1 MITTAIISEY
11 NPFHNGH
18 LFQAEESKKITQCD
32 NIISIMSGNYVQ
44 RGEPAIIDKYTR
56 TEIALRQAVDICFE
70 IPLVFC
76 LSSAQDYARG
86 AVFLLDKLGFV
97 NYLSFGSECGDIQ
110 ALTDIARILHEQPPK
125 YQTYLKSNLK
135 SGMTYA
141 KAVGVALSDYS
152 KEESFFEI
160 MSSPNN
166 ILGIEYI
173 KALKEFNSKII
184 PITIKR
190 LGVNHDCQTPDIS
203 SKTASAS
210 FIRRNIDNVDVIN
223 PYISNNTASI
233 ISSYSNFVNL
243 EDFRQ
248 IINYLVLTKNT
259 SELEYINGFGGN
271 LPQKINKIKNH
282 TGTVDSL
289 INEIKT
295 KEISYTH
302 ISRFLLSMILN
313 IKIDYINTIL
323 DSKKPYIKLLGLRKE
338 SSAILKNCR
347 ENDNID
353 IITKWADYSP
363 SQELSSVLKTEL
375 QANDL
380 YYQIK
385 AQKDKTYAEIE
396 IKKSCIII

>member
-18 LFQAEESKKITQCD
+18 LFQANESKRITQCD

-44 RGEPAIIDKYTR
+44 RGEPAIIDKYFR
-56 TEIALRQAVDICFE
+56 TQIALSQAIDICFE
-70 IPLVFC
+70 IPLAFC

-86 AVFLLDKLGFV
+86 AVYLLDKLGFV
-97 NYLSFGSECGDIQ
+97 NYLSFGSESGDIN
-110 ALTDIARILHEQPPK
+110 ALTDIAIILHEQPRL
-125 YQTYLKSNLK
+125 YQTYLRDNIK

-152 KEESFFEI
+152 KEESFFDI

-184 PITIKR
+184 PVTIKR
-190 LGVNHDCQTPDIS
+190 IGVNHDSQSPDTI

-210 FIRRNIDNVDVIN
+210 FIRKNINEKDVIK
-223 PYISNNTASI
+223 PFICDTTSSI
-233 ISSYSNFVNL
+233 LNSSSSYLNI

-248 IINYLVLTKNT
+248 IINYLVLMKST
-259 SELEYINGFGGN
+259 SELECINGFGGN

-302 ISRFLLSMILN
+302 ISRFLLSMVLN
-313 IKIDYINTIL
+313 IKNNYSDTIL
-323 DSKKPYIKLLGLRKE
+323 SSKKPYIKLLGLKKE
-338 SSAILKNCR
+338 ASAILRNCK

-353 IITKWADYSP
+353 VITKWADYTP
-363 SQELSSVLKTEL
+363 SQELSSILKTEL

-380 YYQIK
+380 YYQIR
-385 AQKDKTYAEIE
+385 AQKYNSISEIE
-396 IKKSCIII
+396 VKKSCIIL